1 MTRNLKYGVW
11 TRVLGVIFALT
22 PIAATAATD
31 VTAKAKLEVRDIIQG
46 AGAVA
51 VRHSLVKVHYTGWLM
66 DGTKFDSSRDRN
78 NPFEFTLGGRQVIR
92 GWDQG
97 VDGMKVGGKREL
109 TIPPHLGY
117 GQRGAGSDIPP
128 RATLKFEIELLAVTP
143 PGYANIDIAA
153 LKSLLA
159 KGVKIVDLRRPDEWA
174 QSGFI
179 KGSLLLTAFDERG
192 KFVKT
197 FPKLLKSQTKL
208 DEDIILIC
216 QQGNRSAEIAN
227 ALVER
232 VGYTNVHNVTNGI
245 AQWIKEGNPTRK

>member
-11 TRVLGVIFALT
+11 ALVLGVMFALSPST
-22 PIAATAATD
+22 NTSAAAR
-31 VTAKAKLEVRDIIQG
+31 AKLEIKDITEG

-51 VRHSLVKVHYTGWLM
+51 VRHSLVQVHYTGWLM
-66 DGTKFDSSRDRN
+66 DGSKFDSSRDRN

-97 VDGMKVGGKREL
+97 VEGMKVGGKREL

-117 GQRGAGSDIPP
+117 GQRGAGGDIPP
-128 RATLKFEIELLAVTP
+128 GATLKFEIELLAVTP
-143 PGYANIDIAA
+143 PGYANIDNAA

-159 KGVKIVDLRRPDEWA
+159 KGAKIVDLRRPDEWRK
-174 QSGFI
+174 SGFI

-192 KFVKT
+192 KFARN

-232 VGYTNVHNVTNGI
+232 VGYTKIHNVTKGI